1 MRTRDELS
9 RFLKRCRSRIKPEDV
24 GLPAGERRRAKGL
37 RREEVAALAGMSVTW
52 YTWFE
57 QGRDVKLSA
66 AMLERLSGA
75 FRLSGEERAFLFA
88 LAQHR
93 PPPVAP
99 TADDTISPSV
109 QHMLDALPIPAQVL
123 SDDWTVI
130 AWNRVASL
138 VFRDYSRLAEQE
150 RNLLKLLVVPESET
164 ASTESYRDRVRR
176 LTARLRWDYGRSGRP
191 EVLDPLIDEMLA
203 KAPVFAEY
211 WEKMEIAA
219 HFEGVHAILVPAIG
233 EIRFRHTSFAI
244 EQTPTQ
250 RLIVFAP
257 LDSADAE
264 RLRQLIDSAGGSG

>member
-1 MRTRDELS
+1 MRSRDELS
-9 RFLKRCRSRIKPEDV
+9 RFLKRARSRIRPEDV

-75 FRLSGEERAFLFA
+75 FRLTGEERAFLFA

-93 PPPVAP
+93 PPPLAP
-99 TADDTISPSV
+99 VVDDRVTPTI
-109 QHMLDALPIPAQVL
+109 QHVLDALPVPAQVL
-123 SDDWTVI
+123 SDDWTVV
-130 AWNRVASL
+130 AWNRAAAL
-138 VFRDYSRLAEQE
+138 VFRDYSRLAERD
-150 RNLLKLLVVPESET
+150 RNLLKLLVLPGRDAAEDDG
-164 ASTESYRDRVRR
+164 YRDRVGR
-176 LTARLRWDYGRSGRP
+176 LTARLRWDYSRSARP

-203 KAPVFAEY
+203 KSRVFADY

-219 HFEGVHAILVPAIG
+219 HFEGVHAIDFPALGKIN
-233 EIRFRHTSFAI
+233 FRHASFAI

-257 LDSADAE
+257 VDTDDAE
-264 RLRQLIDSAGGSG
+264 RLRRLIDAADSPD